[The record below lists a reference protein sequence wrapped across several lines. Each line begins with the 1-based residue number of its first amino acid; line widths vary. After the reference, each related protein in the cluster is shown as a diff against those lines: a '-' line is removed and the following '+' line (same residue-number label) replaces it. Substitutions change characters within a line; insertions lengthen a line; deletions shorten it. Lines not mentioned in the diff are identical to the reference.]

1 MTATRYTYFAALF
14 ALLGLLLAG
23 SATHAQ
29 APAWQTLTP
38 ITYPVG
44 TYATVMATAS
54 GNAGEVYAVGYFSGS
69 VTFGSIILNSAGSD
83 DIFVARWNESTHAWA
98 WAQRAGGIGSDR
110 AFAVAVSGGGIYVT
124 GSFNGTAVF
133 GSTTLVSGVFAS
145 LAVAKLTATGTAAT
159 WAWARTATGTG
170 SGEGKTLSVRGAN
183 VYVGGSFSQTALFGT
198 MSIMARGGGDGF
210 VAKLVDAGTTAT
222 WAWAQALGGLG
233 GDDTVISVVA
243 GEVDVYVT
251 GNTKSINPVFGS
263 TLLAPTDMGN
273 MYIARLADAGL
284 TASFVWAQQFGEMT
298 AVSGIYPNTLVA
310 GMAVVG
316 NTLYL
321 LANFTNSTV
330 QLGTISLATTG
341 FYDCFVAKVTDTGT
355 GGTFVWAQRIGGPNQ
370 EEGLSLLLDG
380 NSLYATGAFTSP
392 SATFGTTTLASVG
405 TADIFVTKI
414 VDTGTTGSFAWAQR
428 AGGTGY
434 SYANT
439 VAMSSAGTLCV
450 AGAVPLPA
458 TFGSIPVT
466 GPFAGYAGYLATLSP
481 ATGLPTTAA
490 APLAGLHIAPNP
502 ASGTRATVQLPAGL
516 AAGPATFTL
525 LDGLGR
531 TVRTRTASLPA
542 GTTAAD
548 LDVAGLAPGVYALR
562 VAVGERRGTARLVVE

>member
-1 MTATRYTYFAALF
+1 MTATRYSYFTAFL

-23 SATHAQ
+23 PATHAQ

-54 GNAGEVYAVGYFSGS
+54 GAAGEVYAVGYFSGS

-110 AFAVAVSGGGIYVT
+110 AFAVAVSGGSIYVT
-124 GSFNGTAVF
+124 GSFNGTATF
-133 GSTTLVSGVFAS
+133 GSATLVSGGFAS
-145 LAVAKLTATGTAAT
+145 LAVAKLTATSTAAT

-170 SGEGKTLSVRGAN
+170 SGEGSTLSVRGAN

-198 MSIMARGGGDGF
+198 TSIMSRGSGDGF
-210 VAKLVDAGTTAT
+210 VAKLIDAGTTAT

-233 GDDTVISVVA
+233 GDDTVISVIA

-251 GNTKSINPVFGS
+251 GNTKSISPVFGS
-263 TLLAPTDMGN
+263 TLLASTGMGN

-310 GMAVVG
+310 GMAVAG

-405 TADIFVTKI
+405 TADIFVTKV
-414 VDTGTTGSFAWAQR
+414 VDAGTTGSFAWAQR

-466 GPFAGYAGYLATLSP
+466 GPFAGYSGYLATLSP

-502 ASGTRATVQLPAGL
+502 ASGSRATVQLPAGL
-516 AAGPATFTL
+516 AAGEATFTL
-525 LDGLGR
+525 LDALGR
-531 TVRTRTASLPA
+531 VVRTRTASLPA
-542 GTTAAD
+542 GTVAAP